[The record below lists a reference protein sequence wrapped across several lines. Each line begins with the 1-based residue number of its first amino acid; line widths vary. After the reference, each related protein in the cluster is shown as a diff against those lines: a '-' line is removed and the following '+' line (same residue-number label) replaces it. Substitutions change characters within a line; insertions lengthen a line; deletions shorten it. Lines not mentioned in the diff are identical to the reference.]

1 MKRLISAL
9 FAALLVLSLAA
20 SPSLADDNGTEVSEV
35 LSQDQVKRYE
45 NLSDE
50 DKNTLLH
57 DVITEIGADECSNFT
72 YYRSMESFLN
82 FDARNCEEQTRDAL
96 HAMYPDP
103 DALII
108 EQEPAMDLCEALMS
122 TGAGNESV
130 TFCVRQQAN
139 EFLTGW
145 ASGTLR
151 NWMGQSEVGR
161 SVLNVMDA
169 ISNTIDFVADPK
181 SGLEEVANSSKSE
194 SIALTSK
201 VLEELTS
208 TTEFDAS
215 SQEFKDRWALYAGIG
230 VVGLSIMLLILFKH
244 HSNGEIS
251 DDDFSNSLLYYLPVS
266 LFLVIYGPWAMNE
279 IQQRIAPLTS
289 GATDWSA
296 EMISNFITVISR
308 FASLESSSWFGP
320 LAAIIFFGML
330 FIGAIALMIYFLL
343 IPIFQQLMGL
353 AIAALI
359 GMLISPK
366 TRRYVL
372 KIASTLATLLVL
384 KPVVFLAMGAV
395 FGVLASQTAFKEG
408 TDDVLVNV
416 GNLGAT
422 AFIMLLIVLSPAAIF
437 RWMPIIQSREANF
450 GGISPEISAGVG
462 AAAGGMAGGLAG
474 AGAGAVRRAI
484 SARRGNAASG
494 SSSRSRAGNGASGGG
509 AAAGAGSA
517 AAAGAAGQGSAA
529 ARGGDDS
536 SSPPSGSGTSDGPD
550 AGQPQGS
557 SNGQSSPGSPGQ
569 GAPTEAM
576 ERPTSPRTGNTG
588 GTGSTGN
595 AGGSSGAGGPGTVG
609 SSGRSPEGGP
619 AGGPASEV
627 GGTGAAGQAA
637 GASGRQTQSASSN
650 PPTSAASKAYR
661 PLRTGKVGML
671 ANARYTMSNAAAQA
685 RIAQQDSDPD
695 TWDSFKD

>member
-1 MKRLISAL
+1 
-9 FAALLVLSLAA
+9 
-20 SPSLADDNGTEVSEV
+20 
-35 LSQDQVKRYE
+35 
-45 NLSDE
+45 
-50 DKNTLLH
+50 
-57 DVITEIGADECSNFT
+57 
-72 YYRSMESFLN
+72 
-82 FDARNCEEQTRDAL
+82 
-96 HAMYPDP
+96 
-103 DALII
+103 
-108 EQEPAMDLCEALMS
+108 
-122 TGAGNESV
+122 
-130 TFCVRQQAN
+130 
-139 EFLTGW
+139 
-145 ASGTLR
+145 
-151 NWMGQSEVGR
+151 MGQSEVGR

>member
-1 MKRLISAL
+1 MRRLLTAV
-9 FAALLVLSLAA
+9 FAALLTLGLAA
-20 SPSLADDNGTEVSEV
+20 PAQATGTDENVSEV

-45 NLSDE
+45 NLSDD

-82 FDARNCEEQTRDAL
+82 FDTRNCEEQTRDAL

-108 EQEPAMDLCEALMS
+108 KQEPAMDLCEALSS
-122 TGAGNESV
+122 TGAGQQSV
-130 TFCVRQQAN
+130 TFCIRQQAN
-139 EFLTGW
+139 EFLMGW

-151 NWMGQSEVGR
+151 NWMGQSEIGR
-161 SVLNVMDA
+161 SVLNAMDA
-169 ISNTIDFVADPK
+169 IGNTIDFVADPK

-230 VVGLSIMLLILFKH
+230 VVGLSIMLLTLFKH

-289 GATDWSA
+289 GATNWSA

-330 FIGAIALMIYFLL
+330 FIGSIALMIYFLL

-372 KIASTLATLLVL
+372 KIASTLATLLIL
-384 KPVVFLAMGAV
+384 KPVVFLVMGAV

-462 AAAGGMAGGLAG
+462 AAAGGMAGSLAG

-484 SARRGNAASG
+484 SSRRGNA
-494 SSSRSRAGNGASGGG
+494 SSTPSPAPRAGNGTSGGG
-509 AAAGAGSA
+509 TAAGAGA
-517 AAAGAAGQGSAA
+517 ASTGAASQGSSA
-529 ARGGDDS
+529 ARGGEDGS
-536 SSPPSGSGTSDGPD
+536 APPSGAGASGGPD

-557 SNGQSSPGSPGQ
+557 SGGQSSPGSPGQ
-569 GAPTEAM
+569 GTPTEVM
-576 ERPTSPRTGNTG
+576 ERPTSPRTG
-588 GTGSTGN
+588 STGN
-595 AGGSSGAGGPGTVG
+595 ASGSSGAGAPRTTG
-609 SSGRSPEGGP
+609 SSGRNPEGGS
-619 AGGPASEV
+619 AGEPTFDSAGI
-627 GGTGAAGQAA
+627 GTSGQAA
-637 GASGRQTQSASSN
+637 GASGRQTQPAGPNS
-650 PPTSAASKAYR
+650 PTNATSSKAYR
-661 PLRTGKVGML
+661 PLHTGKVGML
-671 ANARYTMSNAAAQA
+671 ANARYAMSNAAAQA

>member
-1 MKRLISAL
+1 MRRLLTAI
-9 FAALLVLSLAA
+9 FAALLALGLAVPA
-20 SPSLADDNGTEVSEV
+20 QATGTDENISEV

-45 NLSDE
+45 NLSDD

-72 YYRSMESFLN
+72 YYRKMESFLN
-82 FDARNCEEQTRDAL
+82 FDSRNCEEQTRDAL

-108 EQEPAMDLCEALMS
+108 KQEPAMDLCEALSS
-122 TGAGNESV
+122 TGAGQQSV
-130 TFCVRQQAN
+130 TFCVRKQAN
-139 EFLTGW
+139 DFLMGW

-151 NWMGQSEVGR
+151 NWMGQSEIGR
-161 SVLNVMDA
+161 SVLNAMDA
-169 ISNTIDFVADPK
+169 IDNTIDFVADPK

-230 VVGLSIMLLILFKH
+230 VVGLSIMLLTLFKH

-266 LFLVIYGPWAMNE
+266 LFLVIYGPWAMIE

-330 FIGAIALMIYFLL
+330 FIGSIALMIYFLL

-372 KIASTLATLLVL
+372 KIASTLATLLIL
-384 KPVVFLAMGAV
+384 KPVVFLVMGAV

-462 AAAGGMAGGLAG
+462 AAAGGMAGSLAG

-484 SARRGNAASG
+484 SSRRGNASSG
-494 SSSRSRAGNGASGGG
+494 SSSSGSRSGNGASGGG

-517 AAAGAAGQGSAA
+517 AAAGAAGQGSSA

-536 SSPPSGSGTSDGPD
+536 SSPPSGSGTFGSPD

-569 GAPTEAM
+569 GAPTEVM
-576 ERPTSPRTGNTG
+576 ERPTSPRTGG
-588 GTGSTGN
+588 AGN
-595 AGGSSGAGGPGTVG
+595 ASDSSGAGSPGTMG

-619 AGGPASEV
+619 AGESTFDG
-627 GGTGAAGQAA
+627 GGTGTSGQAA
-637 GASGRQTQSASSN
+637 GASGRQTQPAGPANSS
-650 PPTSAASKAYR
+650 TSATSNKAYR

-671 ANARYTMSNAAAQA
+671 SNARYAMSNAAAQA

>member
-1 MKRLISAL
+1 
-9 FAALLVLSLAA
+9 
-20 SPSLADDNGTEVSEV
+20 
-35 LSQDQVKRYE
+35 
-45 NLSDE
+45 
-50 DKNTLLH
+50 
-57 DVITEIGADECSNFT
+57 
-72 YYRSMESFLN
+72 
-82 FDARNCEEQTRDAL
+82 
-96 HAMYPDP
+96 
-103 DALII
+103 
-108 EQEPAMDLCEALMS
+108 
-122 TGAGNESV
+122 
-130 TFCVRQQAN
+130 
-139 EFLTGW
+139 
-145 ASGTLR
+145 
-151 NWMGQSEVGR
+151 MGQSEVGR
-161 SVLNVMDA
+161 SVLNAMDA
-169 ISNTIDFVADPK
+169 IGNTIDFVADPK

-230 VVGLSIMLLILFKH
+230 VVGLAVMLLILFKH

-408 TDDVLVNV
+408 ADDVLVNV

-462 AAAGGMAGGLAG
+462 AAAGGMVGGLAG

-484 SARRGNAASG
+484 STRRGNAASG
-494 SSSRSRAGNGASGGG
+494 SSSRSRAGNGASGGTT
-509 AAAGAGSA
+509 AGVG

-609 SSGRSPEGGP
+609 SSGRSPEGGS
-619 AGGPASEV
+619 ADGPASEV
-627 GGTGAAGQAA
+627 GGTGTAGQAA
-637 GASGRQTQSASSN
+637 GASDRQTPPAGPANPSTNATSN
-650 PPTSAASKAYR
+650 KAYR

-671 ANARYTMSNAAAQA
+671 ANTRYAMSNAAAQA

>member
-1 MKRLISAL
+1 MKRLISVL

-72 YYRSMESFLN
+72 YYRKMESFLN
-82 FDARNCEEQTRDAL
+82 FDSRNCEEQTRDAL

-130 TFCVRQQAN
+130 TFCIRKQAN
-139 EFLTGW
+139 DFLTGW
-145 ASGTLR
+145 ASDTLR

-169 ISNTIDFVADPK
+169 IGNTIDFVADPK

-230 VVGLSIMLLILFKH
+230 VVGLAVMLLILFKH

-266 LFLVIYGPWAMNE
+266 LFLVIYGPWAMIE

-372 KIASTLATLLVL
+372 KIASTLATLLIL
-384 KPVVFLAMGAV
+384 KPVVFLVMGAV

-484 SARRGNAASG
+484 SARRGNASSTPSSG
-494 SSSRSRAGNGASGGG
+494 PRAGNGQSSGT
-509 AAAGAGSA
+509 AAA
-517 AAAGAAGQGSAA
+517 AAGQGSSA
-529 ARGGDDS
+529 ARGGDDG
-536 SSPPSGSGTSDGPD
+536 SSPDSGAGTSGEPH

-557 SNGQSSPGSPGQ
+557 SVGQSSAGSPGQ

-576 ERPTSPRTGNTG
+576 ERPISPR
-588 GTGSTGN
+588 TGSTGN
-595 AGGSSGAGGPGTVG
+595 AGGSSGAGNPGTMG
-609 SSGRSPEGGP
+609 SSGRSAEGGS
-619 AGGPASEV
+619 AGEPASE
-627 GGTGAAGQAA
+627 GGGAGAAGTAAQAA
-637 GASGRQTQSASSN
+637 GASGRQTQPASPANASVN
-650 PPTSAASKAYR
+650 ATSSKAYR

-671 ANARYTMSNAAAQA
+671 ANARYAMSNAAAQA

>member
-1 MKRLISAL
+1 MKKYLTRVALFLLTVALTFSLAVPSHADETTDNLQDVLTADEMKRFETLEETQKEQVRTDLISS
-9 FAALLVLSLAA
+9 AAKEKCSDLIYKTNISLL
-20 SPSLADDNGTEVSEV
+20 
-35 LSQDQVKRYE
+35 
-45 NLSDE
+45 
-50 DKNTLLH
+50 
-57 DVITEIGADECSNFT
+57 
-72 YYRSMESFLN
+72 SFSGK
-82 FDARNCEEQTRDAL
+82 NCEETTIEALNLMYPNGLAIFKGELTMKFCDAL
-96 HAMYPDP
+96 K
-103 DALII
+103 
-108 EQEPAMDLCEALMS
+108 EA
-122 TGAGNESV
+122 GATLGAV
-130 TFCVRQQAN
+130 AKCVNDERAAQN
-139 EFLTGW
+139 KIDNREEIRGW
-145 ASGTLR
+145 L
-151 NWMGQSEVGR
+151 NQSDFGKG
-161 SVLNVMDA
+161 VLNVTDA
-169 ISNTIDFVADPK
+169 IGNTIDFVADPK

-215 SQEFKDRWALYAGIG
+215 SPEFKDRWALYAGIG
-230 VVGLSIMLLILFKH
+230 VVGLSIMLLTLFKH

-251 DDDFSNSLLYYLPVS
+251 DDDFSNSLLYYLPLS
-266 LFLVIYGPWAMNE
+266 LFLVIYGPWAMIE

-296 EMISNFITVISR
+296 EKISNFITVISR

-330 FIGAIALMIYFLL
+330 FIGSIALMIYFLL

-372 KIASTLATLLVL
+372 KIASTLATLLIL
-384 KPVVFLAMGAV
+384 KPVVFLVMGAV

-484 SARRGNAASG
+484 SARRGNAAIG
-494 SSSRSRAGNGASGGG
+494 SSSRSRSGNGASGGTTAGVG
-509 AAAGAGSA
+509 AAV
-517 AAAGAAGQGSAA
+517 GAAGQGSAA
-529 ARGGDDS
+529 ARGGDDG
-536 SSPPSGSGTSDGPD
+536 SSPASGAGTSGRPNT
-550 AGQPQGS
+550 GQPQGS
-557 SNGQSSPGSPGQ
+557 SGDQSSAGSPGQ
-569 GAPTEAM
+569 GAPTQAM
-576 ERPTSPRTGNTG
+576 ERPTNPRTG
-588 GTGSTGN
+588 GTEN
-595 AGGSSGAGGPGTVG
+595 PGGSNGADIPGTMG
-609 SSGRSPEGGP
+609 SSGRSAEGGS
-619 AGGPASEV
+619 AGGPAPDG

-637 GASGRQTQSASSN
+637 GASGRQTQPAGPANSSTN
-650 PPTSAASKAYR
+650 ATSNKAYR

-671 ANARYTMSNAAAQA
+671 ANARYAMSNAAAQA

>member
-1 MKRLISAL
+1 MRRLLTAV
-9 FAALLVLSLAA
+9 FAALLTLGLAA
-20 SPSLADDNGTEVSEV
+20 PAQATGTDENVSEV

-45 NLSDE
+45 NLSDD

-82 FDARNCEEQTRDAL
+82 FDTRNCEEQTRDAL

-108 EQEPAMDLCEALMS
+108 KQEPAMDLCEALSS
-122 TGAGNESV
+122 TGAGQQSV
-130 TFCVRQQAN
+130 TFCIRQQAN
-139 EFLTGW
+139 EFLMGW

-151 NWMGQSEVGR
+151 NWMGQSEIGR
-161 SVLNVMDA
+161 SVLNAMDA
-169 ISNTIDFVADPK
+169 IGNTIDFVADPK

-230 VVGLSIMLLILFKH
+230 VVGLSVMLLTLFKH

-266 LFLVIYGPWAMNE
+266 LFLVIYGPWAMIE

-330 FIGAIALMIYFLL
+330 FIGSIALMIYFLL

-372 KIASTLATLLVL
+372 KIASTLATLLIL
-384 KPVVFLAMGAV
+384 KPVVFLVMGAV

-462 AAAGGMAGGLAG
+462 AAAGGMAGSLAG

-484 SARRGNAASG
+484 SARRGNASSGASSG
-494 SSSRSRAGNGASGGG
+494 PRAGAGQSSGTAAGGG
-509 AAAGAGSA
+509 AAAGAAS
-517 AAAGAAGQGSAA
+517 QGSSA
-529 ARGGDDS
+529 ARGGEDGS
-536 SSPPSGSGTSDGPD
+536 APASGSGASGGPD
-550 AGQPQGS
+550 AVQPQGS
-557 SNGQSSPGSPGQ
+557 SGGQSSPGSPGQ
-569 GAPTEAM
+569 GAPTEVM
-576 ERPTSPRTGNTG
+576 ERPTSPRTGG
-588 GTGSTGN
+588 AGN
-595 AGGSSGAGGPGTVG
+595 SGGSSGAGGPRTTG
-609 SSGRSPEGGP
+609 SSTRSPEGGP
-619 AGGPASEV
+619 AGESTFDG
-627 GGTGAAGQAA
+627 GGTDASGQAT
-637 GASGRQTQSASSN
+637 GASGRQTQPASSN

-671 ANARYTMSNAAAQA
+671 ANARYAMSNAAAQA

>member
-1 MKRLISAL
+1 
-9 FAALLVLSLAA
+9 
-20 SPSLADDNGTEVSEV
+20 
-35 LSQDQVKRYE
+35 
-45 NLSDE
+45 
-50 DKNTLLH
+50 
-57 DVITEIGADECSNFT
+57 
-72 YYRSMESFLN
+72 
-82 FDARNCEEQTRDAL
+82 
-96 HAMYPDP
+96 
-103 DALII
+103 
-108 EQEPAMDLCEALMS
+108 
-122 TGAGNESV
+122 
-130 TFCVRQQAN
+130 
-139 EFLTGW
+139 
-145 ASGTLR
+145 
-151 NWMGQSEVGR
+151 MGQSKVGR
-161 SVLNVMDA
+161 SVLNAMDA
-169 ISNTIDFVADPK
+169 IGNTIDFVADPK
-181 SGLEEVANSSKSE
+181 NGLEEVANSSKTE

-201 VLEELTS
+201 ILEELTS

-215 SQEFKDRWALYAGIG
+215 NQEFKDRWALYAGIG
-230 VVGLSIMLLILFKH
+230 VVGLAVMLLILFKH

-279 IQQRIAPLTS
+279 IQQRITPLTS

-330 FIGAIALMIYFLL
+330 FIGSIALMIYFLL

-462 AAAGGMAGGLAG
+462 AAAGGMVGGLAG

-484 SARRGNAASG
+484 SARRSNAASG
-494 SSSRSRAGNGASGGG
+494 SSSRSRAGNGASGGTT
-509 AAAGAGSA
+509 AGVG

-529 ARGGDDS
+529 ARGGDDG
-536 SSPPSGSGTSDGPD
+536 SSPDSGAGTSGGPH

-557 SNGQSSPGSPGQ
+557 SVGQSSAGSPGQ
-569 GAPTEAM
+569 GAPTQAM
-576 ERPTSPRTGNTG
+576 ERPISPRTG
-588 GTGSTGN
+588 STGHP
-595 AGGSSGAGGPGTVG
+595 GGSNGAGNPGTTG
-609 SSGRSPEGGP
+609 SSGRSAEGGS
-619 AGGPASEV
+619 ADGPASDG

-671 ANARYTMSNAAAQA
+671 ANARYAMSNAAAQA

>member
-1 MKRLISAL
+1 MKRLVSAL
-9 FAALLVLSLAA
+9 FAALLLLGLAA
-20 SPSLADDNGTEVSEV
+20 SPSLADDNDTEVSEV

-72 YYRSMESFLN
+72 YYRKMESFLN
-82 FDARNCEEQTRDAL
+82 FDSRNCEEQTRDAL
-96 HAMYPDP
+96 HAMYPAP

-130 TFCVRQQAN
+130 TFCIRKQAN
-139 EFLTGW
+139 DFLTGW
-145 ASGTLR
+145 ASDTLR

-161 SVLNVMDA
+161 SVLNAMDA
-169 ISNTIDFVADPK
+169 IGNTIDFVADPK
-181 SGLEEVANSSKSE
+181 NGLEEVANSSKTE

-230 VVGLSIMLLILFKH
+230 VVGLSIMLLTLFKH

-266 LFLVIYGPWAMNE
+266 LFLVIYGPWAMIE

-308 FASLESSSWFGP
+308 FATLESSSWFGP

-330 FIGAIALMIYFLL
+330 FIGSIALMIYFLL

-372 KIASTLATLLVL
+372 KIASTLATLLIL
-384 KPVVFLAMGAV
+384 KPVVFLVMGAV

-484 SARRGNAASG
+484 SSRRGNASSTPSSG
-494 SSSRSRAGNGASGGG
+494 PRSGNGASDGGT
-509 AAAGAGSA
+509 A
-517 AAAGAAGQGSAA
+517 AAAGAVTGAASQGSSAS
-529 ARGGDDS
+529 RGCDDG
-536 SSPPSGSGTSDGPD
+536 PAPAPGSGTSGGSD
-550 AGQPQGS
+550 ASQRQGS
-557 SNGQSSPGSPGQ
+557 PGGYSSPGSPGQ
-569 GAPTEAM
+569 AAPTEVM
-576 ERPTSPRTGNTG
+576 ERPTSPRTGG
-588 GTGSTGN
+588 AGN
-595 AGGSSGAGGPGTVG
+595 ANGSSGAGGPGSMG
-609 SSGRSPEGGP
+609 SSGRSPEGAPVGE
-619 AGGPASEV
+619 STFDD
-627 GGTGAAGQAA
+627 GGTGTSGQAA
-637 GASGRQTQSASSN
+637 GASGRQTQPASSN

-671 ANARYTMSNAAAQA
+671 ANARYAMSNAAAQA

>member
-1 MKRLISAL
+1 MKRLVSAL
-9 FAALLVLSLAA
+9 FAALLLLGLAA
-20 SPSLADDNGTEVSEV
+20 SPSLADDNDTEVSEV
-35 LSQDQVKRYE
+35 LSQDQFKRYE

-72 YYRSMESFLN
+72 YYRKMESFLN
-82 FDARNCEEQTRDAL
+82 FDSRNCEEQTRDAL
-96 HAMYPDP
+96 HAMYPAP

-130 TFCVRQQAN
+130 TFCIRKQAN
-139 EFLTGW
+139 DFLTGW
-145 ASGTLR
+145 ASDTLR
-151 NWMGQSEVGR
+151 NWMGQSEIGR
-161 SVLNVMDA
+161 SVLNAMDA

-330 FIGAIALMIYFLL
+330 FIGSIALMIYFLL

-372 KIASTLATLLVL
+372 KIASTLATLLIL
-384 KPVVFLAMGAV
+384 KPVVFLVMGAV

-494 SSSRSRAGNGASGGG
+494 SSSRSRAGNGASGGTTAGVG
-509 AAAGAGSA
+509 AAAGAV
-517 AAAGAAGQGSAA
+517 GQGSAA
-529 ARGGDDS
+529 ARGGDDG
-536 SSPPSGSGTSDGPD
+536 SSPASGAGTSDGPD

-569 GAPTEAM
+569 GAPTQAM
-576 ERPTSPRTGNTG
+576 ERPTSPRIGNTG

-595 AGGSSGAGGPGTVG
+595 AGGSSGAGNPGTMG

-619 AGGPASEV
+619 AGEPTFDG
-627 GGTGAAGQAA
+627 GGTGTSGQAA
-637 GASGRQTQSASSN
+637 GASGRQTPPAGPANSSTN
-650 PPTSAASKAYR
+650 ATSNKAYR

-671 ANARYTMSNAAAQA
+671 TNARYAMSNAAAQA

>member
-1 MKRLISAL
+1 MKRLVSAL
-9 FAALLVLSLAA
+9 FAAFLLLGLAA
-20 SPSLADDNGTEVSEV
+20 SPSLADDNDTEVSEV

-45 NLSDE
+45 NLSYE
-50 DKNTLLH
+50 DKKTLLH

-82 FDARNCEEQTRDAL
+82 FDSRNCEEQTRDAL

-145 ASGTLR
+145 ASDTLR
-151 NWMGQSEVGR
+151 NWMSQSEVGR
-161 SVLNVMDA
+161 SVLNAMDA
-169 ISNTIDFVADPK
+169 IGNTIDFVADPK
-181 SGLEEVANSSKSE
+181 SGLEEVANSSKTE

-215 SQEFKDRWALYAGIG
+215 SQDFKDRWALYAGIG

-251 DDDFSNSLLYYLPVS
+251 DDDFSNSLLYYLPLS

-330 FIGAIALMIYFLL
+330 FIGSIALMIYFLL

-372 KIASTLATLLVL
+372 KIASTLATLLIL
-384 KPVVFLAMGAV
+384 KPVVFLVMGAV

-462 AAAGGMAGGLAG
+462 AAAGGMAGSLAG

-484 SARRGNAASG
+484 SARRGNASNTPSSG
-494 SSSRSRAGNGASGGG
+494 PRAGNGASGGT
-509 AAAGAGSA
+509 AAGAGSA
-517 AAAGAAGQGSAA
+517 AVGAGAAGQGSAA
-529 ARGGDDS
+529 TRGRDDG
-536 SSPPSGSGTSDGPD
+536 SSPASGAGASGSPNAS
-550 AGQPQGS
+550 QSQGS
-557 SNGQSSPGSPGQ
+557 SGGQSSAGAPGQ
-569 GAPTEAM
+569 SAPTEAM
-576 ERPTSPRTGNTG
+576 ERPTSPRTEG
-588 GTGSTGN
+588 TGN
-595 AGGSSGAGGPGTVG
+595 AGGSSDIGGPGTMG
-609 SSGRSPEGGP
+609 SSDRSPEGGP
-619 AGGPASEV
+619 PGGPTSEV
-627 GGTGAAGQAA
+627 GGTGTAGQAA
-637 GASGRQTQSASSN
+637 GASGRQTQPAGPANSSTN
-650 PPTSAASKAYR
+650 ATSNKAYR

-671 ANARYTMSNAAAQA
+671 ANARYAMSNAAAQA

>member
-1 MKRLISAL
+1 MKKFLRPLLMLCTLTLLFSSTLVPSYADEITDNLQSVLTTDEMKRFEALEDSQKTEIREDLISSAAKEKCSDLIYSTNIKLFSFNGKDCEETTKEAL
-9 FAALLVLSLAA
+9 FLMYPSGTSIFQGELAM
-20 SPSLADDNGTEVSEV
+20 GF
-35 LSQDQVKRYE
+35 
-45 NLSDE
+45 
-50 DKNTLLH
+50 
-57 DVITEIGADECSNFT
+57 C
-72 YYRSMESFLN
+72 
-82 FDARNCEEQTRDAL
+82 DAL
-96 HAMYPDP
+96 DEAGATWGAVNTCKRDQQS
-103 DALII
+103 AQNKI
-108 EQEPAMDLCEALMS
+108 ENRAEIRDWL
-122 TGAGNESV
+122 N
-130 TFCVRQQAN
+130 
-139 EFLTGW
+139 
-145 ASGTLR
+145 
-151 NWMGQSEVGR
+151 QSDFGKG
-161 SVLNVMDA
+161 VLNVTDA
-169 ISNTIDFVADPK
+169 IGNTIDFVADPK
-181 SGLEEVANSSKSE
+181 SGLEEVANSSKTE

-230 VVGLSIMLLILFKH
+230 VVGLSIMLLTLFKH

-330 FIGAIALMIYFLL
+330 FIGSIALMIYFLL

-372 KIASTLATLLVL
+372 KIASTLATLLIL
-384 KPVVFLAMGAV
+384 KPVVFLVMGAV

-484 SARRGNAASG
+484 SSRRGSASNG
-494 SSSRSRAGNGASGGG
+494 SSSSGSRAGNGQSGSS
-509 AAAGAGSA
+509 AANAGS
-517 AAAGAAGQGSAA
+517 AAAGAAGQGPAA
-529 ARGGDDS
+529 ARGGDDGS
-536 SSPPSGSGTSDGPD
+536 ASASGAGTSGGPE
-550 AGQPQGS
+550 ASQPQGS
-557 SNGQSSPGSPGQ
+557 SGVQSSAGNPGQ
-569 GAPTEAM
+569 GAPTQAR
-576 ERPTSPRTGNTG
+576 ERPISPRTG
-588 GTGSTGN
+588 STGHP
-595 AGGSSGAGGPGTVG
+595 GGSNGAGNPGTTG
-609 SSGRSPEGGP
+609 SSGRSAEGGS
-619 AGGPASEV
+619 ADGPASDG
-627 GGTGAAGQAA
+627 GGTGTAGQAA
-637 GASGRQTQSASSN
+637 GASDRQTPPAGPANASTNATSN
-650 PPTSAASKAYR
+650 KAYR

-671 ANARYTMSNAAAQA
+671 TNARYAMSNAAAQA

>member
-1 MKRLISAL
+1 MKKYLTRVALFLLTVALTFSLAVPSHADETTDNLQDVLTADEMKRFETLEETQKEQVRTDLISS
-9 FAALLVLSLAA
+9 AAKEKCSDLIYKTNISLL
-20 SPSLADDNGTEVSEV
+20 
-35 LSQDQVKRYE
+35 
-45 NLSDE
+45 
-50 DKNTLLH
+50 
-57 DVITEIGADECSNFT
+57 
-72 YYRSMESFLN
+72 SFSGK
-82 FDARNCEEQTRDAL
+82 NCEETTIEALNLMYPNGLAIFKGELAMKFCDAL
-96 HAMYPDP
+96 K
-103 DALII
+103 
-108 EQEPAMDLCEALMS
+108 EA
-122 TGAGNESV
+122 GATLGAV
-130 TFCVRQQAN
+130 AKCVNDERAAQN
-139 EFLTGW
+139 KIDNREEIRGW
-145 ASGTLR
+145 L
-151 NWMGQSEVGR
+151 NQSDFGKG
-161 SVLNVMDA
+161 VLNVTDA
-169 ISNTIDFVADPK
+169 IGNTIDFVADPK

-215 SQEFKDRWALYAGIG
+215 SPEFKDRWALYAGIG
-230 VVGLSIMLLILFKH
+230 VVGLSIMLLTLFKH

-251 DDDFSNSLLYYLPVS
+251 DDDFSNSLLYYLPLS
-266 LFLVIYGPWAMNE
+266 LFLVIYGPWAMIE

-330 FIGAIALMIYFLL
+330 FIGSIALMIYFLL

-372 KIASTLATLLVL
+372 KIASTLATLLIL
-384 KPVVFLAMGAV
+384 KPVVFLVLGAV
-395 FGVLASQTAFKEG
+395 FGILASQTAFKEG

-484 SARRGNAASG
+484 SARRGNASSTPSSG
-494 SSSRSRAGNGASGGG
+494 SRSGNGASGGT
-509 AAAGAGSA
+509 AAGSS
-517 AAAGAAGQGSAA
+517 AGAAGQGPAA
-529 ARGGDDS
+529 ARGGEDG
-536 SSPPSGSGTSDGPD
+536 SSPASGAGTSGGPG
-550 AGQPQGS
+550 ASQPQGS
-557 SNGQSSPGSPGQ
+557 SGGQSSAGSPGQ
-569 GAPTEAM
+569 GAPTQAM
-576 ERPTSPRTGNTG
+576 ERPTSPRTG
-588 GTGSTGN
+588 STEN
-595 AGGSSGAGGPGTVG
+595 PGGSSGSGIPGTIG
-609 SSGRSPEGGP
+609 SSGHSAEGGS
-619 AGGPASEV
+619 AGGPASDG

-637 GASGRQTQSASSN
+637 GASGRQSQPAGPANSSTN
-650 PPTSAASKAYR
+650 ATSSKAYR
-661 PLRTGKVGML
+661 PLRTGKIGML
-671 ANARYTMSNAAAQA
+671 ANARYAMSNAAAQA

>member
-145 ASGTLR
+145 ASDTLR

-169 ISNTIDFVADPK
+169 IGNTIDFVADPK

-372 KIASTLATLLVL
+372 KIVSTLATLLIL
-384 KPVVFLAMGAV
+384 KPVVFLVMGAV

-462 AAAGGMAGGLAG
+462 AAAGGMAGSLAG

-484 SARRGNAASG
+484 SARRGSASSG
-494 SSSRSRAGNGASGGG
+494 SSSRSRSGNGASGGG

-517 AAAGAAGQGSAA
+517 AAAGAAGQGPAA

-557 SNGQSSPGSPGQ
+557 SNGQSSAGSPGQ
-569 GAPTEAM
+569 GAPTQAM
-576 ERPTSPRTGNTG
+576 ERPTSPRTG
-588 GTGSTGN
+588 STGHP
-595 AGGSSGAGGPGTVG
+595 GGSNGAGNPGTTG
-609 SSGRSPEGGP
+609 SSGRSAEGGS
-619 AGGPASEV
+619 ADGPASDG
-627 GGTGAAGQAA
+627 GGTGTAGQAA
-637 GASGRQTQSASSN
+637 GASDRQTPPAGPANASTNATSN
-650 PPTSAASKAYR
+650 KAYR

-671 ANARYTMSNAAAQA
+671 ANARYAMSNAAAQA

>member
-9 FAALLVLSLAA
+9 FAALLLLGLAA
-20 SPSLADDNGTEVSEV
+20 SPSLADDNDTEVSEV

-45 NLSDE
+45 NLSDD

-72 YYRSMESFLN
+72 YYRKMESFLN

-96 HAMYPDP
+96 HAMYPAP

-130 TFCVRQQAN
+130 TFCIRKQAN
-139 EFLTGW
+139 DFLTGW

-169 ISNTIDFVADPK
+169 IGNTIDFVADPK

-230 VVGLSIMLLILFKH
+230 VVGLAVMLLILFKH

-251 DDDFSNSLLYYLPVS
+251 DDDFSSSLLYYLPVS
-266 LFLVIYGPWAMNE
+266 LFLVIYGPWAMIE

-330 FIGAIALMIYFLL
+330 FIGSIALMIYFLL

-372 KIASTLATLLVL
+372 KIASTLATLLIL
-384 KPVVFLAMGAV
+384 KPVVFLVMGAV

-462 AAAGGMAGGLAG
+462 AAAGGMAGSLAG

-484 SARRGNAASG
+484 SARRGSASSG
-494 SSSRSRAGNGASGGG
+494 SSSSGSRSGNGASGGG

-517 AAAGAAGQGSAA
+517 AAAGAAGQGSSA
-529 ARGGDDS
+529 ARGGDDG
-536 SSPPSGSGTSDGPD
+536 SSPPSGSGTSGGSD
-550 AGQPQGS
+550 AGQRQGS
-557 SNGQSSPGSPGQ
+557 SGGQSSAGSAGQ
-569 GAPTEAM
+569 GAPTEVM
-576 ERPTSPRTGNTG
+576 ERPTSPR
-588 GTGSTGN
+588 TGSTGN
-595 AGGSSGAGGPGTVG
+595 AGGSSGAGDPGSMG

-619 AGGPASEV
+619 AGEPTFDG

-637 GASGRQTQSASSN
+637 GSSGRQTQPASSN
-650 PPTSAASKAYR
+650 PPTNATSNKAYR

-671 ANARYTMSNAAAQA
+671 TNARYAMSNAAAQA